1 MRRSRVAVVEMPEFV
16 SRAIKLLEDSDRAM
30 LIDYLAANP
39 ESGVLL
45 QGTGGV
51 RKLRWARPRMGKS
64 GGLRVI
70 YYFHSYAMPL
80 FLIAVFAKN
89 EMGNIGFA
97 ARNALGRMV
106 DDLVDSYTGRK
117 Q

>member
-1 MRRSRVAVVEMPEFV
+1 MPEFV
-16 SRAIKLLEDSDRAM
+16 SRAARLLEDSERAM
-30 LIDYLAANP
+30 LIDHLAANP
-39 ESGVLL
+39 DTGVLL

-51 RKLRWARPRMGKS
+51 RKLRWARPGMGKS

-80 FLIAVFAKN
+80 FLVTVFAKN

-97 ARNALGRMV
+97 ARHALRRMA
-106 DDLVDSYTGRK
+106 DDLVDSYTGRRR
-117 Q
+117 